1 MPKLVVGCPGAVAEE
16 YCLLQGGDF
25 RGYVGDDDFFGNGGL
40 AGQLVRMSL
49 ATAMMESLTPGL

>member
-25 RGYVGDDDFFGNGGL
+25 RGYVGDKISL
-40 AGQLVRMSL
+40 ERVVLLVS
-49 ATAMMESLTPGL
+49 